1 MATLDTTIKLTSSTV
16 SSDESLNLT
25 TRDSLLVTEP
35 SANLTT
41 LSVST
46 EIATNILTTSNGA
59 PTYVYV
65 KNLDDTNFVLLYTD
79 AGVAWGR
86 LSAGES
92 AFFCVY
98 DSQGLE
104 VKANTAACLI
114 EYSYWTKDNK

>member
-1 MATLDTTIKLTSSTV
+1 MATISTTIKLVSTTV

-25 TRDSLLVTEP
+25 VTDSLTVTEP

-41 LSVST
+41 LSVATGSP
-46 EIATNILTTSNGA
+46 TNILTTSSGS

-65 KNLDDTNFVLLYTD
+65 KNLDATNFVLLYTD
-79 AGVAWGR
+79 AAVAWGK

-114 EYSYWTKDNK
+114 EYGYWTKG